1 MDGTELI
8 GWLHRL
14 RVWLDRSRR
23 SAPFDT
29 LRFDGPPLG
38 DAYLTFDAASNSPA
52 ASFNENRAYL
62 CGTQDGLSAEG
73 PERLVRL
80 FEDRGIKRFFVWL
93 SPGPDASMAH
103 DRLVAAGFSKV
114 AWTRYPT
121 LVARDLAERQVASDL
136 TIREVN
142 PEDVRQA
149 HDALGEALWTDY
161 VVTAGQPGFHH
172 FMAFDG
178 SRPVATA
185 ALALFEGVG
194 YLAFASTEPGSR
206 CRGAQQ
212 ALIARRMKEARR
224 LGCDLLVSETLTM
237 LPHSMA
243 NLQRLGFVEAHE
255 KLVYAWGA

>member
-1 MDGTELI
+1 
-8 GWLHRL
+8 
-14 RVWLDRSRR
+14 
-23 SAPFDT
+23 
-29 LRFDGPPLG
+29 
-38 DAYLTFDAASNSPA
+38 
-52 ASFNENRAYL
+52 
-62 CGTQDGLSAEG
+62 
-73 PERLVRL
+73 
-80 FEDRGIKRFFVWL
+80 VWL
-93 SPGPDASMAH
+93 SPGPDASTAP

-114 AWTRYPT
+114 VWTRYPT

-142 PEDVRQA
+142 SEDVRQA
-149 HDALGEALWTDY
+149 RDALGESLPTDY
-161 VVTAGQPGFHH
+161 VATAGQPGFHH

-178 SRPVATA
+178 SGPVATA

-206 CRGAQQ
+206 GRGAQQ